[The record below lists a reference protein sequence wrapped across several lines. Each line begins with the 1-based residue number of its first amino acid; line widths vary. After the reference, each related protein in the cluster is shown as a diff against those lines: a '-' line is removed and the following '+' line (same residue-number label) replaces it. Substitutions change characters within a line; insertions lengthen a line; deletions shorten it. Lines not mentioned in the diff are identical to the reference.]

1 MLEVNNR
8 NTRPRCEMCSKL
20 TIKIPERRHFTPRS
34 SVSIVNF
41 EHVNGGWDKKTFR
54 GFPINDRFVKKSFC
68 ASISNS
74 LHIYFSALQNVYPI
88 LLLTFWRRLQMKG

>member
-1 MLEVNNR
+1 MFEVNNR

-34 SVSIVNF
+34 SVSIVSF

-54 GFPINDRFVKKSFC
+54 GFPINGRFVKNLFVHLSRTVYTF
-68 ASISNS
+68 I
-74 LHIYFSALQNVYPI
+74 LALYKMFF
-88 LLLTFWRRLQMKG
+88 LSYC